1 VPYTYQPRACRTY
14 HVPWY
19 TSGEEYFVTA
29 LNELIDVNGISPDVA
44 GATFMAAGSS
54 SPEVFAALIGLFFSS
69 SEGGGAGVGTVV
81 GSAVF
86 NVLVIIGG
94 AALYSDRGI
103 TLEWRT
109 LLRDAGFYAASL
121 VALYV
126 CFDDG
131 VLSAAEAACM
141 VGLYFVYLVVCA
153 FFGRVVGCLCPEK
166 KKLTGK
172 AQSSSSGT
180 TAYQDLEKENRITG
194 FALGDDRAA
203 ADMVRALMVRMEK
216 DRYVLFKEA
225 RRAIVAPYF
234 GTHNASKN
242 MASDMA
248 HATMQ
253 ERATLRKA
261 FDVFDHSKTGV
272 INPGDISGMLAHLGV
287 DADSE
292 LVADLWAVLD
302 SAKDNKVTFDEF
314 APVYANWHR
323 YGLRQAQKL
332 MLKPEELQKVR
343 AVFDRLDVSRSG
355 WLSQAEMDAAF
366 EQLLGTEEGA
376 GLVDRLMV
384 VRMFKHAGGDRH
396 EMTFDAF
403 KALYVQWFGYSGALY
418 DADTAKLGA
427 AQGEHVPNASAAAVV
442 AEHGEHALL
451 QWPSTTGA
459 RLNYVAGF
467 PFALLFHFTV
477 PNCAVARWRAYYPLT
492 MLASIAWLG
501 ALVFFMISW
510 AEKAGCMLGISETLL
525 GLTVCAIGTSGP
537 DAIASLIVAKEG
549 NGVMAVSNAFG
560 SNVFDILFG
569 LGFPFLLKTLITGNP
584 RPNPNPD
591 TRTRTR
597 TLTLTLTLPL
607 TLTLTLTRRGLCRL
621 DRGPYRVHLH
631 HVRLPLPLPRHLH
644 GLEARRLAFAGQP
657 LPRHLRRLPRIHH
670 RH

>member
-1 VPYTYQPRACRTY
+1 
-14 HVPWY
+14 
-19 TSGEEYFVTA
+19 
-29 LNELIDVNGISPDVA
+29 
-44 GATFMAAGSS
+44 M
-54 SPEVFAALIGLFFSS
+54 FAALIGLFFSS

-103 TLEWRT
+103 TLQWRT
-109 LLRDAGFYAASL
+109 LLRDAGFYALSL

-131 VLSAAEAACM
+131 VLSATEASGM
-141 VGLYFVYLVVCA
+141 VGLYFVYLVVCG
-153 FFGRVVGCLCPEK
+153 FFARIVGCICPEK
-166 KKLTGK
+166 KQRK
-172 AQSSSSGT
+172 AQSAS
-180 TAYQDLEKENRITG
+180 TAYQDLEKEPQLEPCSSHD

-203 ADMVRALMVRMEK
+203 AEMVRRLMLRMEK

-234 GTHNASKN
+234 GDASAR

-248 HATMQ
+248 HATTR

-261 FDVFDHSKTGV
+261 FDVFDQSKTGV
-272 INPGDISGMLAHLGV
+272 ITPGDITQMLRHLGV
-287 DADSE
+287 DTDNND

-302 SAKDNKVTFDEF
+302 RDKDNKITFEEF
-314 APVYANWHR
+314 APVYINWHR
-323 YGLRQAQKL
+323 YGLRQEQKL
-332 MLKPEELQKVR
+332 MLKPEELQKVH
-343 AVFDRLDVSRSG
+343 AIFDRLDVSRSG
-355 WLSQAEMDAAF
+355 WLSQAEMDTAF

-376 GLVDRLMV
+376 GLVDRHMV

-396 EMTFDAF
+396 EMTLDAF

-418 DADTAKLGA
+418 DADTAKLGE
-427 AQGEHVPNASAAAVV
+427 AQGEHVPNASAAPPLAKKASGAAMVGEH
-442 AEHGEHALL
+442 ARDAGEHGAHGEHELL
-451 QWPSTTGA
+451 QWPTTTAA

-477 PNCAVARWRAYYPLT
+477 PNCAVAKWRAYYPLT
-492 MLASIAWLG
+492 MLSSIVWLG
-501 ALVFFMISW
+501 VLVFFMISW
-510 AEKAGCMLGISETLL
+510 AEKAGCMLGISETLM

-569 LGFPFLLKTLITGNP
+569 LGFPFLLKTLVTGEDFAVSTEGLTESIYIMFGCLSAWSKVP
-584 RPNPNPD
+584 PWQCPSSPPAPPQGATGGSGQLGTSKKGAEPHAGRPA
-591 TRTRTR
+591 TAAGARASR
-597 TLTLTLTLPL
+597 LCS
-607 TLTLTLTRRGLCRL
+607 RRFHRL
-621 DRGPYRVHLH
+621 
-631 HVRLPLPLPRHLH
+631 
-644 GLEARRLAFAGQP
+644 
-657 LPRHLRRLPRIHH
+657 
-670 RH
+670 